1 MEIVDSFQGKFKN
14 QAKFI
19 FNSNLITVY
28 EAWNE
33 NLKYVDSDYIAIWNV
48 DDYRTDTSLEMQAHF
63 LDNSD
68 VSSVAGP
75 FTIVDRY
82 GSRSGHYVDHFGSQ
96 VNQFMRGM
104 RHGPF
109 FMFRAKDLELLRG
122 FDEQYKI
129 CADYDFAVRLSS
141 LGEVG
146 YTRGSLGYYL
156 NSRSGVSTGGG
167 FFLDKERESIYL
179 RYGIFDKFNLTFLPD
194 ALHFDLTRIH
204 VRGDSYPLSESM
216 QNYIEIIGSLSQR
229 PDDYFWIVQ
238 ISKRIRAKVQR
249 RFRIALSQILKNLKL
264 LSF

>member
-14 QAKFI
+14 QANFI
-19 FNSNLITVY
+19 LNSNLITVY

-48 DDYRTDTSLEMQAHF
+48 DDYRTDASLEMQAHI

-82 GSRSGHYVDHFGSQ
+82 GSRDGHYVDHFGSQ

-146 YTRGSLGYYL
+146 YTRESLGYYL

-167 FFLDKERESIYL
+167 RLLDKERESIYL
-179 RYGIFDKFNLTFLPD
+179 RYGIFDKFDLTFLPD
-194 ALHFDLTRIH
+194 ALHFDLTRIR
-204 VRGDSYPLSESM
+204 VRGDSFPLSESM
-216 QNYIEIIGSLSQR
+216 QNYIEINGSLSQR
-229 PDDYFWIVQ
+229 PDEYFWMVQ
-238 ISKRIRAKVQR
+238 LTKRIRAKVQR
-249 RFRIALSQILKNLKL
+249 RYRIVLREILKKLKL